1 MVFDKETSVREVNEG
16 MIYKNVA
23 ELGKTHDGK
32 PTNCGAI
39 SSSQPKRSKRKG
51 HYQDSEKAVT
61 AFG

>member
-1 MVFDKETSVREVNEG
+1 